1 MRVSRRNGLDLLPE
15 NPENPMCIEGC
26 FAAGDIR
33 ANEQQGLTS
42 FHTLFLRE
50 HNRIARTLKKL
61 NSKWTGETIF
71 QETRKIV
78 GAILQKIVY
87 EDYLPIILG
96 PNALPAYTGHNPNIN
111 PSISN
116 AFAAAAYRFGHST
129 IRSKFDLLKPNFEPL
144 APAMTLRSMFFNNTV
159 TKTLGVEPVLLG
171 LVGNVSEK
179 VDTVLSREI
188 TEHLFERGNQH
199 GENLAAINLQRSRDH
214 GLPGYNHFRVYCG
227 LSNATTFE
235 DTSNEIQDSNNRA
248 ILKNLYN
255 DDPNLVELWMAGL
268 AEVPFPGAIMG
279 PTLRCVIKEQFLRSR
294 GGDRF
299 YYENLGVFNQNQV
312 NEIKKTS
319 LSRLFC
325 DNVHG
330 IVSIQRH
337 AFRSAVN
344 EVRPSCDQIPGMSLC
359 QWKGKLMFRPE
370 LSYGQRRYSHRS
382 VTSPHNTSS
391 TSHID

>member
-1 MRVSRRNGLDLLPE
+1 MRVSTRNGLDLLPE
-15 NPENPMCIEGC
+15 ASANDTTCIEGC
-26 FAAGDIR
+26 FLAGDIR

-50 HNRIARTLKKL
+50 HNRIARELKQL
-61 NSKWTGETIF
+61 NSHWSGETVF

-78 GAILQKIVY
+78 GAIIQKIVY

-96 PNALPAYTGHNPNIN
+96 PNALPSYTRHNSNTN

-129 IRSKFDLLKPNFEPL
+129 IRSEFDLLDKNFEPK
-144 APAMTLRSMFFNNTV
+144 APAMKLRFMFFNNTV
-159 TKTLGVEPVLLG
+159 TKGLGVEPVLLG

-199 GENLAAINLQRSRDH
+199 GENLAALNLQRSRDH
-214 GLPGYNHFRVYCG
+214 GLPGYNHFRVHCG
-227 LSNATTFE
+227 LTNATNFE
-235 DTSNEIQDSNNRA
+235 ATKNEITDPNNRA

-268 AEVPFPGAIMG
+268 AEVPHPGATVG
-279 PTLRCVIKEQFLRSR
+279 PTLRCVIREQFLRSR
-294 GGDRF
+294 DGDRF
-299 YYENLGVFNQNQV
+299 YYENEGVFTQGQV

-319 LSRLFC
+319 LSRLYC
-325 DNVHG
+325 DNVDG
-330 IVSIQRH
+330 IVSIQAD
-337 AFRSAVN
+337 AFKSAIN
-344 EVRPSCDQIPGMSLC
+344 QVRPSCGQIPGMSLC
-359 QWKGKLMFRPE
+359 QWKGIGLYFCSKQLFYE
-370 LSYGQRRYSHRS
+370 DRS
-382 VTSPHNTSS
+382 
-391 TSHID
+391 